1 MKSSV
6 VSGENRGSV
15 NEILLKALQSGD
27 KYGYEINKEIETK
40 SGGKFFLKEASL
52 YSGLKRLEAAGFIT
66 SYWQDG
72 ELGIRRHYYSI
83 SEKGLEKL
91 NASNFTWDSSKEFL
105 GEMFKNEK
113 IEDIKTQNAQQSF
126 FEQKSSVLNNVN
138 SPINSQIPAEKETSD
153 QNEVKKNPF
162 QIEVNPLQ
170 QSFFDNFQTIETEN
184 KITNEEKNEN
194 KVEINNASFLN
205 NSSENVNP
213 INENLSSENKVQ
225 KNVLEE
231 AKDLNLKDENENKEE
246 FATIKNENESA
257 EKLANNNILNSNLNI
272 ENTEYE
278 KDKTEKSEENSYE
291 KMISAYNGN
300 DYSSSL
306 EKENVIDIS
315 KLLNKD
321 KINENSIVFNDLKQ
335 PLPEKED
342 KSLSIE
348 NNNFI
353 SNNEI
358 RLNETN
364 QNVQNNVNYNNQI
377 IENKTLETTE
387 NLSDNLK
394 RDEEKNEANQSVSSS
409 SEFQENKVD
418 LKNIF
423 GSLLVG
429 NSENNENKVEQNNL
443 IQNEEKIEE
452 EPIKNIEEEPK
463 PELPRINVDN
473 DVNVMLKSEKNN
485 HKYEYDY
492 TSNNIKDRSYEDKIV
507 QTPGRNVPSVKQ
519 YINNVHKQTLISRAT
534 TITEEVNLEGIN
546 IREYSKMNNKLI
558 RNSNYIYSNK
568 LNFVLS
574 LIFGILL
581 LTESIISL
589 IVINKTSFLSVF
601 EIIFFCACCLTS
613 LVIIYLY
620 SYKYIKDK
628 FKVDLKNYNFK
639 SALFYFCLIF
649 IVGLILILCVN
660 IFSGMNSNNSFDF
673 IIKIVLE
680 SVVSL
685 NLIFYPVLKLCLYK
699 LRFFSN

>member
-213 INENLSSENKVQ
+213 INENLSSENKVE

-257 EKLANNNILNSNLNI
+257 EKLTNNNILNSNLNI

-278 KDKTEKSEENSYE
+278 NDKTEKSEENSYE

-394 RDEEKNEANQSVSSS
+394 RDEKIEANQSVSSS

-443 IQNEEKIEE
+443 IQNEEKFEE

-473 DVNVMLKSEKNN
+473 DVNVMLKSEKNS
-485 HKYEYDY
+485 HKYDYDY

-613 LVIIYLY
+613 LVIMYLY

>member
-1 MKSSV
+1 M
-6 VSGENRGSV
+6 
-15 NEILLKALQSGD
+15 
-27 KYGYEINKEIETK
+27 
-40 SGGKFFLKEASL
+40 
-52 YSGLKRLEAAGFIT
+52 
-66 SYWQDG
+66 
-72 ELGIRRHYYSI
+72 
-83 SEKGLEKL
+83 
-91 NASNFTWDSSKEFL
+91 
-105 GEMFKNEK
+105 
-113 IEDIKTQNAQQSF
+113 
-126 FEQKSSVLNNVN
+126 
-138 SPINSQIPAEKETSD
+138 P
-153 QNEVKKNPF
+153 
-162 QIEVNPLQ
+162 
-170 QSFFDNFQTIETEN
+170 
-184 KITNEEKNEN
+184 
-194 KVEINNASFLN
+194 
-205 NSSENVNP
+205 
-213 INENLSSENKVQ
+213 SENKEE
-225 KNVLEE
+225 KEEKIVLEE

-257 EKLANNNILNSNLNI
+257 EKLANNNVLNSNLNI
-272 ENTEYE
+272 ENSEYE
-278 KDKTEKSEENSYE
+278 KNKSEIKEENSYE

-321 KINENSIVFNDLKQ
+321 KINENSIVFNEQKQ

-348 NNNFI
+348 NN
-353 SNNEI
+353 SPVLNNEI

-394 RDEEKNEANQSVSSS
+394 QDEKIEANQSVSSS
-409 SEFQENKVD
+409 SEFQETKVD

-485 HKYEYDY
+485 HKYDYDY

-507 QTPGRNVPSVKQ
+507 QNPGRNVPSVKQ

-613 LVIIYLY
+613 LVIMYLY

-639 SALFYFCLIF
+639 SSLFYFCLIF

-680 SVVSL
+680 SVVLL